1 MNQSE
6 TMAQQTFINA
16 LKQQF
21 DLNIYEAKIWT
32 ALLSRGVASA
42 AELAEISKVPRSRC
56 YDVLESLEKKGFII
70 MKIGKPIEYIAVKP
84 DVIIDRVKKDR
95 EDEAKAQVA
104 LLDSVKKD
112 EVFGELELLHR
123 SGIKHVDI
131 STISKSIVGR
141 TAINKQVKALLRGAQ
156 SRVILVSDAQ
166 GVEKNAKP
174 LKSLIPQL
182 RKKGAEVTVYA
193 PHDKRLA
200 KKLSGVKYVDF
211 KSDSSFIL
219 VDGKDVIFMASS
231 SGIVPEYEVA
241 IWLESPF
248 FVHALQALF
257 EMSAKGN

>member
-1 MNQSE
+1 
-6 TMAQQTFINA
+6 MAQQTFINA

-84 DVIIDRVKKDR
+84 DVIIDRVRKDR

-112 EVFGELELLHR
+112 EVFGELELLHS
-123 SGIKHVDI
+123 SGVKHVDI
-131 STISKSIVGR
+131 SNISKSIVGR
-141 TAINKQVKALLRGAQ
+141 TAINKQVKALLKGAQ
-156 SRVILVSDAQ
+156 SRVVLVSDAQ
-166 GVEKNAKP
+166 GLEKNAKP

-182 RKKGAEVTVYA
+182 RKKGVEATVYA
-193 PHDKRLA
+193 PHDRRVA
-200 KKLSGVKYVDF
+200 KKLSGVRYVDF
-211 KSDSSFIL
+211 KTDSSFIL

-231 SGIVPEYEVA
+231 SGTVPEYEVA

-248 FVHALQALF
+248 FVRALQALF
-257 EMSAKGN
+257 EMSAKSS

>member
-1 MNQSE
+1 
-6 TMAQQTFINA
+6 MAQQTFINA

-219 VDGKDVIFMASS
+219 SS

-257 EMSAKGN
+257 EMSAKSS